1 MASSLATRSP
11 VMVQRRETAD
21 AEPVAKAGSINP
33 LAIMARLSRRLQ
45 SLRRTIN
52 SLCHPIFRVI
62 AQGYEDG
69 R

>member
-1 MASSLATRSP
+1 
-11 VMVQRRETAD
+11 MVQRRETAD

-52 SLCHPIFRVI
+52 SLCHPNLSSNSPRL
-62 AQGYEDG
+62 
-69 R
+69 